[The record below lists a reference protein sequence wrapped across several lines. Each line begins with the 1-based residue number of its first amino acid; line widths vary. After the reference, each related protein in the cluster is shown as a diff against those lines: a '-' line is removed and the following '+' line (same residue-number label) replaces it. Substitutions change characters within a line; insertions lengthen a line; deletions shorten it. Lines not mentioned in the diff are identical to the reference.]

1 MILNIFDGAIDVVT
15 NITSFFANIKILF
28 QDFFGSF
35 PSSIKGIIIPTIFIC
50 VAIFI
55 YKLVR

>member
-1 MILNIFDGAIDVVT
+1 MILNIFDTTIGIAEKV
-15 NITSFFANIKILF
+15 TSFLNNIIILF

-35 PSSIKGIIIPTIFIC
+35 PSSIKGIVIPTIIIC
-50 VAIFI
+50 VGIFI